1 MLKILKQIFEKHRK
15 NIKESIK
22 KSYNLTNQ
30 KQQLT
35 FWLLLYSFYIL
46 F

>member
-1 MLKILKQIFEKHRK
+1 M
-15 NIKESIK
+15 K

-35 FWLLLYSFYIL
+35 LAIALQFLYFIL
-46 F
+46 KVHFLNS